1 VCQISPPE
9 VVTTHLVALRKVM
22 PVTNEPVGLNVGS
35 ENGSH
40 ELPPLT
46 DIKLIRLTVPGPV
59 ATMRLESN
67 TATLVNV
74 VKPEY
79 ELVHDAPPSVDL
91 RMRPPIAVLQQKAQ
105 NQHHTATANTRT
117 RAHIHLIETGSTG
130 IPAKPRL
137 PEKAME
143 PEPVASVW
151 PTVTPSSHT
160 PLCARVK

>member
-67 TATLVNV
+67 TATLVKV

-91 RMRPPIAVLQQKAQ
+91 RMRPPIA
-105 NQHHTATANTRT
+105 
-117 RAHIHLIETGSTG
+117 
-130 IPAKPRL
+130 AKPRL

-151 PTVTPSSHT
+151 PTATPLSHT
-160 PLCARVK
+160 PLSERVK